1 MDKSIDVLCIGNA
14 TIDVFVLLKNLQKF
28 SYDKFSNNISFP
40 LGEKVPLDEHK
51 LTMGGNAANLSVGL
65 RRLGLNTALAA
76 EIGSD
81 EFSEKIVN
89 TLKKEDIDQAYIK
102 KGDRQTPYFNI
113 VLSYAGD
120 RTILDERTPSEEML
134 EVGNANPKYF
144 YLTGLNGNWE
154 KIFPEVISNNPN
166 SLFAFNP
173 GSRQLNEG
181 FEKTLE
187 ILPKIEILFVNIAE
201 AQKIIGEQET
211 DIKSLMTKLKSKGA
225 KIAVVTDGINGSYAI
240 DGNGSIF
247 HIGPLSKEKP
257 IERTGAGDSYSG
269 AFLYGILKGS
279 SMKEAMRFGAINADS
294 VIKKIGA
301 QDGLLTQE
309 EIEQKSNEN
318 PDFKAVKI

>member
-1 MDKSIDVLCIGNA
+1 MPVDVLCIGNA

-51 LTMGGNAANLSVGL
+51 LTMGGNAANLAVGL
-65 RRLGLNTALAA
+65 KRLGLNTALAA

-89 TLKKEDIDQAYIK
+89 TLKKEEVDQTYIK

-120 RTILDERTPSEEML
+120 RTILDERTPSEEVI
-134 EVGNANPKYF
+134 EIKNANPKYF

-154 KIFPEVISNNPN
+154 KIFPEVILNNPD

-187 ILPKIEILFVNIAE
+187 ILPKIEILFVNLAE
-201 AQKIIGEQET
+201 AQKIISEQET
-211 DIKSLMTKLKSKGA
+211 DIKILMTKLKSKGV
-225 KIAVVTDGINGSYAI
+225 KVAVVTDGINGSYAI
-240 DGNGSIF
+240 NSNEEIF
-247 HIGPLSKEKP
+247 HIGSVSKEKP
-257 IERTGAGDSYSG
+257 VERTGAGDSYAG
-269 AFLYGILKGS
+269 AFLYAIIKGKS
-279 SMKEAMRFGAINADS
+279 VEEAMRYGAINADS

-301 QDGLLTQE
+301 QDGLLKE
-309 EIEQKSNEN
+309 SEIEQISSEN
-318 PDFKAVKI
+318 QNFQPTKI

>member
-1 MDKSIDVLCIGNA
+1 MIDVLCIGNA

-65 RRLGLNTALAA
+65 RRLELNTSLAA

-81 EFSEKIVN
+81 EFSDKIIN
-89 TLKKEDIDQAYIK
+89 TLKKENVDQAYIK
-102 KGDRQTPYFNI
+102 KGGRQTPYFNI

-120 RTILDERTPSEEML
+120 RTILDERTPSEEIL
-134 EVGNANPKYF
+134 EIGTASPKYF

-154 KIFPEVISNNPN
+154 KIFSDAILNNPN

-181 FEKTLE
+181 FDKTLKL
-187 ILPKIEILFVNIAE
+187 LPKIEIIFVNLSE
-201 AQKIIGEQET
+201 AQKIVSDQET
-211 DIKSLMTKLKSKGA
+211 DVKNLMTKLKNKGP

-240 DGNGSIF
+240 DKNGEIF
-247 HIGPLSKEKP
+247 HIGPLSKDKP
-257 IERTGAGDSYSG
+257 IERTGAGDSYAG
-269 AFLYGILKGS
+269 AFLYATIKGKS
-279 SMKEAMRFGAINADS
+279 VGEAMRYGAINADS

-301 QDGLLTQE
+301 QDGLLKE
-309 EIEQKSNEN
+309 NEIEQISNEN
-318 PDFKAVKI
+318 SGFKAVKI

>member
-1 MDKSIDVLCIGNA
+1 MASVDVLCIGNA

-51 LTMGGNAANLSVGL
+51 LTMGGNAANLSVAL
-65 RRLGLNTALAA
+65 KRLGLNTALAA

-89 TLKKEDIDQAYIK
+89 TLKKENVDQAYIK
-102 KGDRQTPYFNI
+102 KGNRQTPYFNI

-120 RTILDERTPSEEML
+120 RTILDERTPSEEVI
-134 EVGNANPKYF
+134 EIGNANPEYF

-154 KIFPEVISNNPN
+154 KIFPEVMLNNPN

-187 ILPKIEILFVNIAE
+187 ILPKIEILFVNLTE
-201 AQKIIGEQET
+201 AQKIINEQET
-211 DIKSLMTKLKSKGA
+211 DVKSLMTKLKEKGP

-240 DGNGSIF
+240 NSNGEIF
-247 HIGPLSKEKP
+247 HIGPVSKEKP
-257 IERTGAGDSYSG
+257 VERTGAGDSYAG
-269 AFLYGILKGS
+269 AFLYAIIKNKS
-279 SMKEAMRFGAINADS
+279 IEEAMRYGAINADS

-301 QDGLLTQE
+301 QDGLLNE
-309 EIEQKSNEN
+309 NEIEQISSEN
-318 PDFKAVKI
+318 LNFQPTRI

>member
-1 MDKSIDVLCIGNA
+1 MPTVDVLCIGNA

-51 LTMGGNAANLSVGL
+51 LTMGGNAANLAVGL
-65 RRLGLNTALAA
+65 KRLGLDSSLAA

-81 EFSEKIVN
+81 EFSEKITN
-89 TLKKEDIDQAYIK
+89 TLRKEDVDQTYIK

-120 RTILDERTPSEEML
+120 RTILDERTPSEVVL
-134 EVGNANPKYF
+134 EIGSSNPKYF

-154 KIFPEVISNNPN
+154 NIFADAISNNPN
-166 SLFAFNP
+166 SLLAFNP
-173 GSRQLNEG
+173 GSRQLAEG
-181 FEKTLE
+181 FNQTLG
-187 ILPKIEILFVNIAE
+187 ILPKVEILFVNLTE

-211 DIKSLMTKLKSKGA
+211 DIKSLMTKLKEKGP

-240 DGNGSIF
+240 NSNGDIF
-247 HIGPLSKEKP
+247 HIGPVSKDKP
-257 IERTGAGDSYSG
+257 VERTGAGDSYAG
-269 AFLYGILKGS
+269 AFLYAVIKGRS
-279 SMKEAMRFGAINADS
+279 IEEAMRYGAINADS

-301 QDGLLTQE
+301 QDGLLKE
-309 EIEQKSNEN
+309 SEIEQISNEN
-318 PDFKAVKI
+318 LEFKAVKI

>member
-1 MDKSIDVLCIGNA
+1 MPVDVLCIGNA

-51 LTMGGNAANLSVGL
+51 LTLGGNAANLAVGL
-65 RRLGLNTALAA
+65 KRLGLNTSLAA

-89 TLKKEDIDQAYIK
+89 TLKKEEVDQTYIK

-120 RTILDERTPSEEML
+120 RTILDERTPSEEVL
-134 EVGNANPKYF
+134 EIGNASPKYF

-154 KIFPEVISNNPN
+154 KIFPQVIENNTN

-187 ILPKIEILFVNIAE
+187 ILPKIEILFVNLAE
-201 AQKIIGEQET
+201 AQKIISEQET
-211 DIKSLMTKLKSKGA
+211 DIKNLMVKLKEKGPT
-225 KIAVVTDGINGSYAI
+225 ISVVTDGINGSYAI
-240 DGNGSIF
+240 NKDSEIF
-247 HIGPLSKEKP
+247 HIGPVSKNKP
-257 IERTGAGDSYSG
+257 VERTGAGDSYAG
-269 AFLYGILKGS
+269 AFLYAVIKGKS
-279 SMKEAMRFGAINADS
+279 IEEAMRYGAINADS

-301 QDGLLTQE
+301 QDGLLKE
-309 EIEQKSNEN
+309 SEIEQISSDNQS
-318 PDFKAVKI
+318 FKPTKI